1 MSKENKLREDQIDR
15 LIAKY
20 EKQYEEMIVMDDYD
34 GGRKESLR
42 IVIQE
47 LKKPEINNNVW
58 FVMFLC

>member
-47 LKKPEINNNVW
+47 LKKPEINNNV
-58 FVMFLC
+58 